1 MIKICFFGMGSIG
14 KKHLKNLVKILNER
28 KIEFEIDVV
37 KRKKEL
43 DKEVKEYINNIY
55 RIDEF
60 IPSFYNIVFIV
71 NDTSVHIETLNL
83 MKDYSDNFFIE
94 KPLSL
99 NLSGFELKDYRN
111 KKIYI
116 ACPMRYSSVMDYLKK
131 KVDFAKVYSVRA
143 ICSTYLPDWRPKVDY
158 RNNYSAKKEL
168 GGGVTLDL
176 IHEWDYLTYLLGFPE
191 KIFNLNKKVSH
202 LEINSDDLSIY
213 IADYRDKLVELHLDY
228 FGRTPTR
235 KVEFFLKEGTIVG
248 DFIENSIIL
257 ENKEKIILPKEDV
270 YIKEMNNFLNII
282 FDKKDNFND
291 LEQAYKVLKLIKG
304 EVETNESFNYYL
316 WKSWFKRSRK
326 QKF

>member
-83 MKDYSDNFFIE
+83 MKDYSNNFFIE

-99 NLSGFELKDYRN
+99 NLNGFELKNYKN

-131 KVDFAKVYSVRA
+131 NIDFTKVYSVRA
-143 ICSTYLPDWRPKVDY
+143 ICSTYLPDWRPTIDY

-176 IHEWDYLTYLLGFPE
+176 IHEWDYLTYLIGFPE

-202 LEINSDDLSIY
+202 LEISSDDLSVY
-213 IADYRDKLVELHLDY
+213 IAEYNDKLVELHLDY

-235 KVEFFLKEGTIVG
+235 KAEFFLKEGTIVG
-248 DFIENSIIL
+248 DFIENSVIL
-257 ENKEKIILPKEDV
+257 ENKEKIILPKEDI
-270 YIKEMNNFLNII
+270 YLNEMNSFFNII

-291 LEQAYKVLKLIKG
+291 LEHAYKVLKLIKG
-304 EVETNESFNYYL
+304 E
-316 WKSWFKRSRK
+316 
-326 QKF
+326 

>member
-37 KRKKEL
+37 KRKKGLE
-43 DKEVKEYINNIY
+43 DEVKEYINNIY
-55 RIDEF
+55 KIDEF
-60 IPSFYNIVFIV
+60 TPSFYDIIFIV

-94 KPLSL
+94 KPLSFNL
-99 NLSGFELKDYRN
+99 NGFELEDYKN

-116 ACPMRYSSVMDYLKK
+116 ACPMRYSSVMNYLKK
-131 KVDFAKVYSVRA
+131 NVDFEKVYSVRA
-143 ICSTYLPDWRPKVDY
+143 ICSTYLPDWRPTIDY

-191 KIFNLNKKVSH
+191 KIYH
-202 LEINSDDLSIY
+202 LEISSDDLSIY
-213 IADYRDKLVELHLDY
+213 IAEYNDKLVELHLDY

-235 KVEFFLKEGTIVG
+235 KVEFYLKEGTIVG
-248 DFIENSIIL
+248 DFIENSVIL
-257 ENKEKIILPKEDV
+257 ENKEKIILPKEDI
-270 YIKEMNNFLNII
+270 YLNEMNNFFNII

-291 LEQAYKVLKLIKG
+291 LEHAYKVLKLIKG
-304 EVETNESFNYYL
+304 E
-316 WKSWFKRSRK
+316 
-326 QKF
+326 

>member
-1 MIKICFFGMGSIG
+1 MIKICFLGMGSIG
-14 KKHLKNLVKILNER
+14 KKHLKNLVKSLNER
-28 KIEFEIDVV
+28 KIEFKIDVV

-43 DKEVKEYINNIY
+43 DDEVKEYINNIY
-55 RIDEF
+55 KIDEF
-60 IPSFYNIVFIV
+60 TPSFYDIVFIV

-99 NLSGFELKDYRN
+99 NLNGFELEDYKN

-116 ACPMRYSSVMDYLKK
+116 ACPMRYSSVMNYLKK
-131 KVDFAKVYSVRA
+131 NVDFSKVYSVRA
-143 ICSTYLPDWRPKVDY
+143 ICSTYLPDWRPTIDY

-176 IHEWDYLTYLLGFPE
+176 IHEWDYLTYLLGFPK

-202 LEINSDDLSIY
+202 LEISSDDLSIY
-213 IADYRDKLVELHLDY
+213 IAEYNDKLVELHLDY

-235 KVEFFLKEGTIVG
+235 KVEFYLKEGTIVG
-248 DFIENSIIL
+248 DFIKNSVIL
-257 ENKEKIILPKEDV
+257 ENKERIILPKEDI
-270 YIKEMNNFLNII
+270 YLNEMNNFFNII

-291 LEQAYKVLKLIKG
+291 LEHAYKVLKLIKG
-304 EVETNESFNYYL
+304 E
-316 WKSWFKRSRK
+316 
-326 QKF
+326 

>member
-14 KKHLKNLVKILNER
+14 KRHLKNLVKIFNER
-28 KIEFEIDVV
+28 KIEFKIDVV

-43 DKEVKEYINNIY
+43 DDEVKEYIDNVY
-55 RIDEF
+55 KIDEF
-60 IPSFYNIVFIV
+60 IPSFYDIVFIV

-83 MKDYSDNFFIE
+83 MKDYSNNFFIE

-99 NLSGFELKDYRN
+99 NLNGFELKNYKN

-131 KVDFAKVYSVRA
+131 NIDFTKVYSVRA
-143 ICSTYLPDWRPKVDY
+143 ICSTYLPDWRPTIDY

-176 IHEWDYLTYLLGFPE
+176 IHEWDYLTYLIGFPE

-202 LEINSDDLSIY
+202 LEISSDDLSVY
-213 IADYRDKLVELHLDY
+213 IAEYNDKLVELHLDY

-235 KVEFFLKEGTIVG
+235 KAEFFLKEGTIVG
-248 DFIENSIIL
+248 DFIENSVIL
-257 ENKEKIILPKEDV
+257 ENKEKIILPKEDI
-270 YIKEMNNFLNII
+270 YLNEMNSFFNII

-291 LEQAYKVLKLIKG
+291 LEHAYKVLKLIKG
-304 EVETNESFNYYL
+304 E
-316 WKSWFKRSRK
+316 
-326 QKF
+326 

>member
-28 KIEFEIDVV
+28 KIEFKIDVV

-43 DKEVKEYINNIY
+43 DDEVKEYIDNVY
-55 RIDEF
+55 KIDEF
-60 IPSFYNIVFIV
+60 IPSFYDIVFIV

-83 MKDYSDNFFIE
+83 MKDYSNNFFIE

-99 NLSGFELKDYRN
+99 NLNGFELKNYKN

-131 KVDFAKVYSVRA
+131 NIDFTKVYSVRA
-143 ICSTYLPDWRPKVDY
+143 ICSTYLPDWRPTVDY

-176 IHEWDYLTYLLGFPE
+176 IHEWDYLTYLIGFPE

-202 LEINSDDLSIY
+202 LEISSDDLSVY
-213 IADYRDKLVELHLDY
+213 IAEYNDKLVELHLDY

-235 KVEFFLKEGTIVG
+235 KAEFFLKEGTIVG
-248 DFIENSIIL
+248 DFIENSVIL
-257 ENKEKIILPKEDV
+257 ENKEKIILPKEDI
-270 YIKEMNNFLNII
+270 YLNEMNSFFNII

-291 LEQAYKVLKLIKG
+291 LEHAYKVLKLIKG
-304 EVETNESFNYYL
+304 E
-316 WKSWFKRSRK
+316 
-326 QKF
+326 

>member
-1 MIKICFFGMGSIG
+1 MGSIG

-28 KIEFEIDVV
+28 KIEFKIDVV

-43 DKEVKEYINNIY
+43 DDEVKEYIDNVY
-55 RIDEF
+55 KIDEF
-60 IPSFYNIVFIV
+60 IPSFYDIVFIV

-83 MKDYSDNFFIE
+83 MKDYSNNFFIE

-99 NLSGFELKDYRN
+99 NLNGFELKNYKN

-131 KVDFAKVYSVRA
+131 NIDFTKVYSVRA
-143 ICSTYLPDWRPKVDY
+143 ICSTYLPDWRPTIDY

-176 IHEWDYLTYLLGFPE
+176 IHEWDYLTYLIGFPE

-202 LEINSDDLSIY
+202 LEISSDDLSVY
-213 IADYRDKLVELHLDY
+213 IAEYNDKLVELHLDY

-235 KVEFFLKEGTIVG
+235 KAEFFLKEGTIVG
-248 DFIENSIIL
+248 DFIENSVIL
-257 ENKEKIILPKEDV
+257 ENKEKIILPKEDI
-270 YIKEMNNFLNII
+270 YLNEMNSFFNII

-291 LEQAYKVLKLIKG
+291 LEHAYKVLKLIKG
-304 EVETNESFNYYL
+304 E
-316 WKSWFKRSRK
+316 
-326 QKF
+326 

>member
-28 KIEFEIDVV
+28 KIEFKIDVV

-43 DKEVKEYINNIY
+43 DDEVKEYIDNVY
-55 RIDEF
+55 KIDEF
-60 IPSFYNIVFIV
+60 IPSFYDIVFIV

-83 MKDYSDNFFIE
+83 MKDYSNNFFIE

-99 NLSGFELKDYRN
+99 NLNGFELKNYKN

-131 KVDFAKVYSVRA
+131 NIDFTKVYSVRV
-143 ICSTYLPDWRPKVDY
+143 ICSTYLPDWRPTIDY

-176 IHEWDYLTYLLGFPE
+176 IHEWDYLTYLIGFPE
-191 KIFNLNKKVSH
+191 KVFNLNKKVSH
-202 LEINSDDLSIY
+202 LEISSDDLSVY
-213 IADYRDKLVELHLDY
+213 IAEYKDKLVEVHLDY

-235 KVEFFLKEGTIVG
+235 KVELFLKEGTIVG

-257 ENKEKIILPKEDV
+257 ENKEKIVLQKEDIYV
-270 YIKEMNNFLNII
+270 KEMNNFLNII
-282 FDKKDNFND
+282 FDEKDNFND
-291 LEQAYKVLKLIKG
+291 LEHAYKVLKLIKG
-304 EVETNESFNYYL
+304 E
-316 WKSWFKRSRK
+316 
-326 QKF
+326 

>member
-28 KIEFEIDVV
+28 KIEFKIDVV

-43 DKEVKEYINNIY
+43 DDEVKEYIDNVY
-55 RIDEF
+55 KIDEF
-60 IPSFYNIVFIV
+60 IPSFYDIVFIV
-71 NDTSVHIETLNL
+71 NDTSVNIETLNL
-83 MKDYSDNFFIE
+83 MKDYSNNFFIE

-99 NLSGFELKDYRN
+99 NLNGFELKNYKN

-131 KVDFAKVYSVRA
+131 NIDFTKVYSVRA
-143 ICSTYLPDWRPKVDY
+143 ICSTYLPDWRPGVDY

-191 KIFNLNKKVSH
+191 QIFNLNRKVSH
-202 LEINSDDLSIY
+202 LEISSDDLSVY
-213 IADYRDKLVELHLDY
+213 IAEYNDKLVELHLDY

-235 KVEFFLKEGTIVG
+235 KAEFFLKEGTIVG
-248 DFIENSIIL
+248 DFIENSVIL
-257 ENKEKIILPKEDV
+257 ENKEKIILPKEDI
-270 YIKEMNNFLNII
+270 YLNEMNSFFNII

-291 LEQAYKVLKLIKG
+291 LEHAYKVLKLIKG
-304 EVETNESFNYYL
+304 E
-316 WKSWFKRSRK
+316 
-326 QKF
+326 

>member
-14 KKHLKNLVKILNER
+14 KKHLKNLVKTLNER
-28 KIEFEIDVV
+28 KIEFKIDVV

-43 DKEVKEYINNIY
+43 DDEVKEYIDNVY
-55 RIDEF
+55 KIDEF
-60 IPSFYNIVFIV
+60 IPSFYDIVFIV

-99 NLSGFELKDYRN
+99 NLNGFELKNYKN

-131 KVDFAKVYSVRA
+131 NIDFTKVYSVRA
-143 ICSTYLPDWRPKVDY
+143 ICSTYLPDWRPTVDY

-176 IHEWDYLTYLLGFPE
+176 IHEWDYLTYLIGFPE

-202 LEINSDDLSIY
+202 LEISSDDLSVY
-213 IADYRDKLVELHLDY
+213 IAEYNDKLVELHLDY

-235 KVEFFLKEGTIVG
+235 KAEFFLKEGTIVG
-248 DFIENSIIL
+248 DFIENSVIL
-257 ENKEKIILPKEDV
+257 ENKEKIILPKEDI
-270 YIKEMNNFLNII
+270 YLNEMNSFFNII

-291 LEQAYKVLKLIKG
+291 LEHAYKVLKLIKG
-304 EVETNESFNYYL
+304 E
-316 WKSWFKRSRK
+316 
-326 QKF
+326 

>member
-28 KIEFEIDVV
+28 KIEFKIDVV

-43 DKEVKEYINNIY
+43 DDEVKEYIDNVY
-55 RIDEF
+55 KIDEF
-60 IPSFYNIVFIV
+60 IPSFYDIVFIV

-83 MKDYSDNFFIE
+83 MKDYSNNFFIE

-99 NLSGFELKDYRN
+99 NLNGFELEDYKD

-116 ACPMRYSSVMDYLKK
+116 ACPMRYSSVIDYLKK
-131 KVDFAKVYSVRA
+131 NVDFEKVYSVRA
-143 ICSTYLPDWRPKVDY
+143 ICSTYLPDWRPTVDY

-176 IHEWDYLTYLLGFPE
+176 IHEWDYLTYLLGFPQ

-202 LEINSDDLSIY
+202 LEISSDDLSIY
-213 IADYRDKLVELHLDY
+213 IAEYNDKLVELHLDY

-235 KVEFFLKEGTIVG
+235 KVEFFLKEGIIVG
-248 DFIENSIIL
+248 DFIENNIIL
-257 ENKEKIILPKEDV
+257 ENKEKIILLKEDIYV
-270 YIKEMNNFLNII
+270 NEMNNFLNII
-282 FDKKDNFND
+282 FNKKDNFND
-291 LEQAYKVLKLIKG
+291 LEHAYKVLKLIKG
-304 EVETNESFNYYL
+304 E
-316 WKSWFKRSRK
+316 
-326 QKF
+326 

>member
-37 KRKKEL
+37 KRKKGL
-43 DKEVKEYINNIY
+43 DDEVKEYINNIY
-55 RIDEF
+55 KIDEF
-60 IPSFYNIVFIV
+60 TPSFYDIIFIV

-94 KPLSL
+94 KPLSFNL
-99 NLSGFELKDYRN
+99 NGFELEDYKN

-116 ACPMRYSSVMDYLKK
+116 ACPMRYSSVMNYLKK
-131 KVDFAKVYSVRA
+131 NVDFEKVYSVRA
-143 ICSTYLPDWRPKVDY
+143 ICSTYLPDWRPTIDY

-191 KIFNLNKKVSH
+191 KIFNL
-202 LEINSDDLSIY
+202 Y
-213 IADYRDKLVELHLDY
+213 IAEYNDKLVELHLDY

-235 KVEFFLKEGTIVG
+235 KVEFYLKEGTIVG
-248 DFIENSIIL
+248 DFIENSVIL
-257 ENKEKIILPKEDV
+257 ENKEKIILPKEDI
-270 YIKEMNNFLNII
+270 YLNEMNNFFNII

-291 LEQAYKVLKLIKG
+291 LEHAYKVLKLIKG
-304 EVETNESFNYYL
+304 E
-316 WKSWFKRSRK
+316 
-326 QKF
+326 

>member
-1 MIKICFFGMGSIG
+1 MGSIG

-28 KIEFEIDVV
+28 KIEFKIDVV

-43 DKEVKEYINNIY
+43 DDEVKEYIDNVY
-55 RIDEF
+55 KIDEF
-60 IPSFYNIVFIV
+60 IPSFYDIVFIV

-83 MKDYSDNFFIE
+83 MKDYSNNFFIE

-99 NLSGFELKDYRN
+99 NLNGFELKNYKN

-116 ACPMRYSSVMDYLKK
+116 ACPMRYSSVMDYLKNNI
-131 KVDFAKVYSVRA
+131 DFRKVYSIRA
-143 ICSTYLPDWRPKVDY
+143 MCSTYLPDWRPTIDY

-176 IHEWDYLTYLLGFPE
+176 IHEWDYLTYLIGFPE

-202 LEINSDDLSIY
+202 LEISSDDLSIY
-213 IADYRDKLVELHLDY
+213 IAEYKDKLVEVHLDY

-235 KVEFFLKEGTIVG
+235 KVELFLKEGTIVG

-257 ENKEKIILPKEDV
+257 ENKEKIVLQKEDI
-270 YIKEMNNFLNII
+270 YLKEMNNFLNII

-291 LEQAYKVLKLIKG
+291 LNHAYKVLKLIKG
-304 EVETNESFNYYL
+304 E
-316 WKSWFKRSRK
+316 
-326 QKF
+326 

>member
-28 KIEFEIDVV
+28 KIEFKIDVV

-43 DKEVKEYINNIY
+43 DDEVKEYIDNVY
-55 RIDEF
+55 KIDEF
-60 IPSFYNIVFIV
+60 IPSFYDIVFIV

-83 MKDYSDNFFIE
+83 MKDYSNNFFIE

-99 NLSGFELKDYRN
+99 NLNGFELKNYKN

-116 ACPMRYSSVMDYLKK
+116 ACPMRYSSVMDYLKNNI
-131 KVDFAKVYSVRA
+131 DFRKVYSIRA
-143 ICSTYLPDWRPKVDY
+143 MCSTYLPDWRPTIDY
-158 RNNYSAKKEL
+158 RNNYSAIKEL

-176 IHEWDYLTYLLGFPE
+176 IHEWDYLTYLIGFPE

-202 LEINSDDLSIY
+202 LEISSDDLSIY
-213 IADYRDKLVELHLDY
+213 IAEYKDKLVEVHLDY

-235 KVEFFLKEGTIVG
+235 KVELFLKEGTIVG

-257 ENKEKIILPKEDV
+257 ENKEKIVLQKEDI
-270 YIKEMNNFLNII
+270 YLKEMNNFLNII

-291 LEQAYKVLKLIKG
+291 LNHAYKVLKLIKG
-304 EVETNESFNYYL
+304 E
-316 WKSWFKRSRK
+316 
-326 QKF
+326 

>member
-28 KIEFEIDVV
+28 KIEFKIDVV

-43 DKEVKEYINNIY
+43 DDEVKEYIANVY
-55 RIDEF
+55 KIDEF
-60 IPSFYNIVFIV
+60 IPSFYDIVFIA

-83 MKDYSDNFFIE
+83 MKDYSNNFFIE

-99 NLSGFELKDYRN
+99 NLNGFELKNYKN

-131 KVDFAKVYSVRA
+131 NIDFTKVYSVRA
-143 ICSTYLPDWRPKVDY
+143 ICSTYLPDWRPTVDY

-176 IHEWDYLTYLLGFPE
+176 IHEWDYLTYLIGFPE
-191 KIFNLNKKVSH
+191 EIFNLNKKVSH
-202 LEINSDDLSIY
+202 LEISSDDLSVY
-213 IADYRDKLVELHLDY
+213 IAEYKDKLVEVHLDY

-235 KVEFFLKEGTIVG
+235 KVELFLKEGTIVG

-257 ENKEKIILPKEDV
+257 ENKEKIVLQKEDIYV
-270 YIKEMNNFLNII
+270 KEMNNFLNII
-282 FDKKDNFND
+282 FDEKDNFND
-291 LEQAYKVLKLIKG
+291 LEYAYKVLKLIKG
-304 EVETNESFNYYL
+304 E
-316 WKSWFKRSRK
+316 
-326 QKF
+326 